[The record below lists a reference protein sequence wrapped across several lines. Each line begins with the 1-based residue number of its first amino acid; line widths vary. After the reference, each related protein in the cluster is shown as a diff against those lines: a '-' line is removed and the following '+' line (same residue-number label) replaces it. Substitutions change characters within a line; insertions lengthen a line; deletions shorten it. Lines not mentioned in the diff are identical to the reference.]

1 MQKKEAI
8 MFKRIDHVEI
18 VSGNLDRSIRFYT
31 DVMGFAIKERRKPTS
46 PGIEEIAFLT
56 LGDTMLELLALT
68 NAAPRFSGA
77 QIGFRMMAIEVE
89 DMDRAI
95 DYLKGKGVEISMPPV
110 TIGTSKRAE
119 FKDPDGLSIELRQW

>member
-1 MQKKEAI
+1 

-18 VSGNLDRSIRFYT
+18 VTSNLERSIRFYK
-31 DVMGFAIKERRKPTS
+31 DIFGFAIKERRKPSS

-56 LGDTMLELLALT
+56 LGDTMLELLMVT
-68 NAAPRFSGA
+68 NPASLFPGEK
-77 QIGFRMMAIEVE
+77 IGFRTMAIEVD

-95 DYLKGKGVEISMPPV
+95 EYLKEKGVQVSWGPV

-119 FKDPDGLSIELRQW
+119 IKDPEGLSIELRQW